1 MTGPVE
7 RVKTPVG
14 GNARQTDKRRRKCP
28 TRRTDLAEAKLLT
41 NQSRGT
47 ARAEPLVAGVQLVD
61 ATAGAKLVQRIVSS
75 VAPVGSSTGVRR

>member
-1 MTGPVE
+1 MIGPVE
-7 RVKTPVG
+7 RVKTPSVG
-14 GNARQTDKRRRKCP
+14 MPADRQAA
-28 TRRTDLAEAKLLT
+28 AEMPRPPHGSGGGKLLT

-75 VAPVGSSTGVRR
+75 VAPVGSSTEVRR